1 MTMNTMLPLPVGPRA
16 DSPLRLTLTPAGP
29 WSRLNGAWWP
39 RSGDLSAELPSLI
52 IELDRSWGRITRAAV
67 HGPAW
72 SGLHHDQP
80 TGSHCIH
87 VSWYDTAQDPHA
99 ISLYSYRIGSW
110 ELLVVPP
117 ATDPRRAE
125 LLMAAA
131 ARPGNHQAAA
141 TLLADGPE
149 RADVPYRGRIRV
161 RTWHGRGATGPGLPM
176 G

>member
-1 MTMNTMLPLPVGPRA
+1 MTMNSTLPLPVGPQA
-16 DSPLRLTLTPAGP
+16 DTRPRLALTPAGP

-39 RSGDLSAELPSLI
+39 RSDDLSAELPSLI
-52 IELDRSWGRITRAAV
+52 VELDRAWGRITRAAV

-72 SGLHHDQP
+72 SGLRHDLP
-80 TGSHCIH
+80 ASSHSVH
-87 VSWYDTAQDPHA
+87 VSWYDSTQGPHA
-99 ISLYSYRIGSW
+99 ISLFSYRIGSW

-117 ATDPRRAE
+117 ATDPRHAN

-149 RADVPYRGRIRV
+149 RADVPHRV
-161 RTWHGRGATGPGLPM
+161 RTWHGRGGTGPVQPVG
-176 G
+176 